1 MPRRWFTERHRTSAI
16 RQSGLALGLRVLAVA
31 LASLAAGCGS
41 PTDSSNGG
49 VNLEPPVNLQL
60 LVSSGRISERFNRA
74 NLRKVVQSAVND
86 FSGSNP
92 RIYLHLRFAPEEEVL
107 SVVRKRSD
115 LGAGP
120 DLILSRESVA
130 LQMDRENLTEPSG
143 LTGKDLAPFNIL
155 NLGDFQQKD
164 GYASLP
170 LLLQPNLAC
179 YNRKSFKQAPAT
191 LAELLRRAEEGHVI
205 GLSLV
210 LDQISWTGTG
220 FDAQDPLLKLFDTPA
235 DQPGGSS
242 LAPADRT
249 KVLAWFRWLY
259 RANTNP
265 NVQFSDTN
273 EDLAER
279 LMKRQVD
286 WISCNSAVV
295 PVLRKAL
302 GYDLGLSVLPGERED
317 QPADAVA
324 RLQMISFGRDS
335 SPGQRKAAE
344 QFALFLLNDYSQN
357 AIMSNG
363 GGALPVNGNVIV
375 PAKSS
380 PELAAFKASKPYAIV
395 PSFSRAV
402 GVRLQRTP
410 LTRLIKRTVYGDIS
424 PEAAL
429 LNLEEIARN
438 RSKGQRAKDAASVSP
453 QSGAPPVPAPAR
465 TAPTP

>member
-1 MPRRWFTERHRTSAI
+1 MPRRWFTERRPAPSKEGS
-16 RQSGLALGLRVLAVA
+16 RLSPCLRALCVA

-41 PTDSSNGG
+41 PTDPSHGG
-49 VNLEPPVNLQL
+49 VNLEPPVNLQV
-60 LVSSGRISERFNRA
+60 LVSSGRVSERFNRA
-74 NLRKVVQSAVND
+74 NLRKVVESEVND
-86 FSGSNP
+86 FSRSNP
-92 RIYLHLRFAPEEEVL
+92 RIYLHLRFAPEEEVM

-120 DLILSRESVA
+120 DLILSREWLA
-130 LQMDRENLTEPSG
+130 LQMARENLTEPSG
-143 LTGKDLAPFNIL
+143 LTSRDLAPFKIL
-155 NLGDFQQKD
+155 NLSDFQQKD

-191 LAELLRRAEEGHVI
+191 LAELLRRAEEGRVI

-210 LDQISWTGTG
+210 LDQVSWTGTG
-220 FDAQDPLLKLFDTPA
+220 FGAQDPVLKLFDTPA
-235 DQPGGSS
+235 DKPGGSS
-242 LAPADRT
+242 LSPADRT

-279 LMKRQVD
+279 LMKRQAD

-295 PVLRKAL
+295 PILLKAL
-302 GYDLGLSVLPGERED
+302 GKDLGLSVFPGEQD
-317 QPADAVA
+317 GQPARAVA

-357 AIMSNG
+357 VVMSKTDG
-363 GGALPVNGNVIV
+363 VLPVNGNVII
-375 PAKSS
+375 PSKRS
-380 PELAAFKASKPYAIV
+380 PELAAFNASKPYAIV
-395 PSFSRAV
+395 PSFDRAV
-402 GVRLQRTP
+402 GVRLERTP

-424 PEAAL
+424 SEEAL
-429 LNLEEIARN
+429 RNLEEIARN
-438 RSKGQRAKDAASVSP
+438 RRP

-465 TAPTP
+465 PAPTP

>member
-1 MPRRWFTERHRTSAI
+1 M
-16 RQSGLALGLRVLAVA
+16 
-31 LASLAAGCGS
+31 
-41 PTDSSNGG
+41 
-49 VNLEPPVNLQL
+49 
-60 LVSSGRISERFNRA
+60 
-74 NLRKVVQSAVND
+74 
-86 FSGSNP
+86 
-92 RIYLHLRFAPEEEVL
+92 

-120 DLILSRESVA
+120 DLILSREWLA
-130 LQMDRENLTEPSG
+130 LQMARENLTEPSG
-143 LTGKDLAPFNIL
+143 LTSRDLAPFKIL
-155 NLGDFQQKD
+155 NLSDFQQKD

-191 LAELLRRAEEGHVI
+191 LAELLRRAEEGRVI

-210 LDQISWTGTG
+210 LDQVSWTGTG
-220 FDAQDPLLKLFDTPA
+220 FGAQDPVLKLFDTPA
-235 DQPGGSS
+235 DKPGGSS
-242 LAPADRT
+242 LSPADRT

-279 LMKRQVD
+279 LMKRQAD

-295 PVLRKAL
+295 PILLKAL
-302 GYDLGLSVLPGERED
+302 GKDLGLSVFPGEQD
-317 QPADAVA
+317 GQPARAVA

-357 AIMSNG
+357 VVMSKTDG
-363 GGALPVNGNVIV
+363 VLPVNGNVII
-375 PAKSS
+375 PSKRS
-380 PELAAFKASKPYAIV
+380 PELAAFNASKPYAIV
-395 PSFSRAV
+395 PSFDRAV
-402 GVRLQRTP
+402 GVRLERTP

-424 PEAAL
+424 SEEAL
-429 LNLEEIARN
+429 RNLEEIARN
-438 RSKGQRAKDAASVSP
+438 RRP
-453 QSGAPPVPAPAR
+453 QSGAPPVLAPAR
-465 TAPTP
+465 PAPTP